1 MFAPLRDYLSPKD
14 PKSSSLL
21 CTTKERYFIRMS
33 VNINPDGANFGET
46 RWIVSEDV
54 NAEHLLNVFTTI
66 DATSDS
72 I

>member
-1 MFAPLRDYLSPKD
+1 MLAPLRDYLSPKD

-54 NAEHLLNVFTTI
+54 NAEDLLNIFITI